1 MARGSVS
8 ISVVAGQQC
17 CARLGTEF
25 IGEVTVVSRDGRF
38 RQRGVPRPARGA
50 NVWIRGVV
58 GVGLC
63 LVGIVF
69 ILQGT
74 NVIHGSGMS
83 GHGGYAG
90 LGGVLVV
97 AGVALLGWAWRAR
110 SGRTA

>member
-1 MARGSVS
+1 M
-8 ISVVAGQQC
+8 
-17 CARLGTEF
+17 
-25 IGEVTVVSRDGRF
+25 
-38 RQRGVPRPARGA
+38 
-50 NVWIRGVV
+50 WIRGVV
-58 GVGLC
+58 GVVLC

-97 AGVALLGWAWRAR
+97 GGVALLAWAWRVR

>member
-1 MARGSVS
+1 M
-8 ISVVAGQQC
+8 
-17 CARLGTEF
+17 
-25 IGEVTVVSRDGRF
+25 
-38 RQRGVPRPARGA
+38 
-50 NVWIRGVV
+50 WIRGVV
-58 GVGLC
+58 GVVLC

-69 ILQGT
+69 ILQGP

-97 AGVALLGWAWRAR
+97 GGVALLAWAWRVR